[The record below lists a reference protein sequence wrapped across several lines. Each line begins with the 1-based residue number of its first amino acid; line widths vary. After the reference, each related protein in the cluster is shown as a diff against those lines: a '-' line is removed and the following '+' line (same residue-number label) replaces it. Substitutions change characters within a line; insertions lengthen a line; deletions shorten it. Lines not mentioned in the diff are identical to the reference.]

1 MPEFL
6 ESIALLAWI
15 RALLF
20 IGVGFVIAK
29 LASRLFRKI
38 SDNKLSTHHQLL
50 GSMLVFYL
58 LFLIF
63 LFSGLKE
70 LGFSLNVLLGAA
82 GVLSVAVGFAS
93 QTSASNLISGLFL
106 IAEKPFEI
114 GDVLKLNEFTG
125 EVIAIDLL
133 SIKLRTF
140 DNIMIRVPNESLI
153 KTTFTNLSRFPI
165 RRVDLVIGI
174 AYNENIEEARR
185 VLLEAVC
192 SHKRSLEYPE
202 PFCIVTQFN
211 ASSVDLQLS
220 VWVVRADIRDSKS
233 ELLIASK
240 AALDNAGIEIP
251 FPHTSLYVGTHTK
264 PFPIEMVQTGIDHNK
279 ESVVNGG
286 EENG

>member
-1 MPEFL
+1 MPGFL

-29 LASRLFRKI
+29 LASRLFRRI

-125 EVIAIDLL
+125 EVMAIDLL

-153 KTTFTNLSRFPI
+153 KTTFTNLSRI
-165 RRVDLVIGI
+165 S
-174 AYNENIEEARR
+174 Y
-185 VLLEAVC
+185 
-192 SHKRSLEYPE
+192 S
-202 PFCIVTQFN
+202 
-211 ASSVDLQLS
+211 
-220 VWVVRADIRDSKS
+220 
-233 ELLIASK
+233 
-240 AALDNAGIEIP
+240 
-251 FPHTSLYVGTHTK
+251 
-264 PFPIEMVQTGIDHNK
+264 
-279 ESVVNGG
+279 
-286 EENG
+286 